1 MTKIKSV
8 GGLRSY
14 PNTVPDNLADI
25 QQILQTITN
34 IRLNDQILWTAICN
48 QVANLQ
54 ANFDPSNAT
63 NGAGSA
69 TGTLTNAP
77 TSGNP
82 AFWIPITINGLT
94 YYIPAWS

>member
-1 MTKIKSV
+1 MGKSV

-14 PNTVPDNLADI
+14 PNTIPATLVGL
-25 QQILQTITN
+25 QGILQTIGN
-34 IRLNDQILWTAICN
+34 IRLNDQILWQALTN
-48 QVANLQ
+48 QAANVQ
-54 ANFDPSNAT
+54 ANFNPSNAT
-63 NGAGSA
+63 NGAGAA

-82 AFWIPITINGLT
+82 AFWMPIIINGTT